1 MYLRSLAIDGVRS
14 IESLRMDFEP
24 GQEPGWHVIVGPNG
38 SGKSSIVK
46 AFALSMLDEADV
58 KQFLSSTAVTSILDK
73 MIRSFAKRDASGKP
87 KTDPQPSGSS
97 RPACSGLWCS
107 SRSCLDMT
115 SRGLKAKEPI
125 RHRPIFQ

>member
-46 AFALSMLDEADV
+46 AFALSMLDKADV

-87 KTDPQPSGSS
+87 KTDPQPHLNKLSDAF
-97 RPACSGLWCS
+97 RK
-107 SRSCLDMT
+107 CLDEVVE
-115 SRGLKAKEPI
+115 AYP
-125 RHRPIFQ
+125 RHV